1 MWIENWNEWP
11 FLNQPKWIIAYMLN
25 KTYRAHSQSHKL
37 KKNQALTHQGVLYDP
52 PKSVS

>member
-11 FLNQPKWIIAYMLN
+11 FFNQPKLIIADILN
-25 KTYRAHSQSHKL
+25 KTYRAHNQSHKL
-37 KKNQALTHQGVLYDP
+37 KKMQALTHQGVLYDP